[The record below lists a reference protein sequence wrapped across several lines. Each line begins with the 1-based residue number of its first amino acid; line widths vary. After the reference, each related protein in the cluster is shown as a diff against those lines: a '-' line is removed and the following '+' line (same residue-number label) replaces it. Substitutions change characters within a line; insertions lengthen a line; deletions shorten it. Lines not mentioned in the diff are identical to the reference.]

1 MSKGKGEGRKCA
13 NKIEIRRGKVCPS
26 TSCRAL
32 LQSSGD
38 ILLQY
43 VSPRLK
49 NCCYFYSY
57 HSIISKSF
65 FASFVQ
71 RVESYMSSRKGLPA
85 PSSQFPL
92 VSSRHSRP
100 IECGFL
106 SLKLILFWGKHG
118 NRSNGIGP
126 QRKHLIKNKN
136 KKIIEMK

>member
-49 NCCYFYSY
+49 NYCYLFLPFN
-57 HSIISKSF
+57 HLQILLCLF
-65 FASFVQ
+65 
-71 RVESYMSSRKGLPA
+71 RVEGGQLHVLTQR
-85 PSSQFPL
+85 PSCSFKSVPFGKQQALQTNRIWFF
-92 VSSRHSRP
+92 VTQ
-100 IECGFL
+100 IN
-106 SLKLILFWGKHG
+106 LILG
-118 NRSNGIGP
+118 
-126 QRKHLIKNKN
+126 QTRKPVRRHWPALYHQPSQSLIL
-136 KKIIEMK
+136 